1 MFRSVQL
8 CDGAYEEALVWV
20 DRNGREDPVP
30 APPRSY
36 GSLSTVESSWRG
48 MIQRREHLPLAF
60 EPGEPSEVCGKGIGK
75 HLQRIVPFER
85 RVPGAPHAPHAAL
98 SDAGDDLIG
107 PEANARCQGHGRRH
121 STPNGCAGYRKDAQ
135 VVWLTSNVTA
145 IAPGTSG
152 IERMSVRMPSLLS
165 GCFIKSDFDLKKT
178 RGGLLAPEKW

>member
-1 MFRSVQL
+1 MRNRARHQLVRREKVAEDTMFRSVQL

-60 EPGEPSEVCGKGIGK
+60 EPGEPSEVCRKGIGK

-98 SDAGDDLIG
+98 SDAGDDLIE
-107 PEANARCQGHGRRH
+107 PEAKARGQGHGRRH
-121 STPNGCAGYRKDAQ
+121 STPNGCAGYREDAQ

-145 IAPGTSG
+145 IAADACAGCRHRRWNCRTKSA
-152 IERMSVRMPSLLS
+152 VR
-165 GCFIKSDFDLKKT
+165 
-178 RGGLLAPEKW
+178 